1 MGEKTILRPYEK
13 RAGMP
18 IPARL
23 RYTRWK
29 FVQPSPKDKSP
40 VLNIPTIRAWI
51 SEAGNIALHY
61 FGRQIDTEWKDPT
74 SPVTAAD
81 REIERLLRDE
91 IRAAYP
97 DHGLLGEE
105 YGGDELDREYLWL
118 VDPIDGTRAFIE
130 GLPSW
135 SITIALLHKLQPVFG
150 LVYMPL
156 YDDWTFTDG
165 DDVIHEARAQSRHV
179 ITHALK
185 THWDHGS
192 YILWRSDAASV
203 YDLHFTR
210 MLSMG
215 TSASHLA
222 YTARGS
228 ALAALVH
235 DSFAWDIAAGA
246 AFIAKQGGDFR
257 FLNGEQVD
265 FAQMDL
271 TQRITGMYVAGH
283 PDVVARLL
291 PLIVLREEPVTHPVW

>member
-1 MGEKTILRPYEK
+1 M
-13 RAGMP
+13 
-18 IPARL
+18 
-23 RYTRWK
+23 
-29 FVQPSPKDKSP
+29 
-40 VLNIPTIRAWI
+40 LNLTTIRAWVR
-51 SEAGNIALHY
+51 EAGQIALHY
-61 FGRQIDTEWKDPT
+61 FGSQLNPEWKDPT

-81 REIERLLRDE
+81 REIERLLRHE

-97 DHGLLGEE
+97 DHGILGEE
-105 YGGDELDREYLWL
+105 YGGDELDRDYLWL

-135 SITIALLHKLQPVFG
+135 SISVGLLHQFQPVFG

-179 ITHALK
+179 ITNALR
-185 THWDHGS
+185 TRWDHGS
-192 YILWRSDAASV
+192 YIMWRSDAPSV
-203 YDLHFTR
+203 YDLRFTR
-210 MLSMG
+210 TLSMG

-228 ALAALVH
+228 ALATLVH

-246 AFIAKQGGDFR
+246 AFMVKQGGDFR
-257 FLNGEQVD
+257 FLSGERLD
-265 FAQMDL
+265 FARLDV

-291 PLIVLREEPVTHPVW
+291 PLITPRAESITHPAW